1 VLRRAE
7 TRGPAAAALAILV
20 GGLGSGCFY
29 SSEAG
34 KAMELRVDKLQKD
47 NDALKAEQKAQAEKL
62 DQQLPRI
69 DQKVAEVTKAL
80 DSLDEASRRS
90 GADTSV
96 QLQKVIEDQA
106 ALRGQFEAYT
116 HNMDQLQGRAGA
128 AGAAAGAA
136 AAGAGDIPRPTDKKE
151 FFQLAQSKAKS
162 GDLTTARTLYLEFIR
177 KWPKDDLAGDAHFA
191 IAESYFGQDNCPDA
205 LPEYGQ
211 LIKSFPKSKS
221 VPLAYVRSGDCFS
234 RLKNPDAA
242 RLAYEQVIHDAPK
255 SAEAKAAA
263 NRLADLKKSPPP
275 AKKKTH

>member
-1 VLRRAE
+1 MLRLAE
-7 TRGPAAAALAILV
+7 QARRSALAVAVLV

-34 KAMELRVDKLQKD
+34 KALELRVDKLQKD
-47 NDALKAEQKAQAEKL
+47 NDALKAEQKAQADKL
-62 DQQLPRI
+62 EQQLPRI

-106 ALRGQFEAYT
+106 ALRGQLEAYT
-116 HNMDQLQGRAGA
+116 HTMDQQLLTKAAGT
-128 AGAAAGAA
+128 GAAAGAA
-136 AAGAGDIPRPTDKKE
+136 AAGIDRPTDKKD
-151 FFQLAQSKAKS
+151 FFQLAQSKAKA
-162 GDLTTARTLYLEFIR
+162 GDQPTARTLYLEFIR

-221 VPLAYVRSGDCFS
+221 VPLAYVRSGDCFA

-263 NRLADLKKSPPP
+263 NRLADLKKSASP
-275 AKKKTH
+275 AKKKTK